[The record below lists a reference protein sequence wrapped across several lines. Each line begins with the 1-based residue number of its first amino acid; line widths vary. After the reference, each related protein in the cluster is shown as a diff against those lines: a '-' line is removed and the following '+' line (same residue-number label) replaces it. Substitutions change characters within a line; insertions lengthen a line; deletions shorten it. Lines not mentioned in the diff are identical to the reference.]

1 MWKKKLDN
9 WRGTGWR
16 VHTLSLGMFI
26 SALLL
31 SSLNKLSPY
40 ALPLAVVLS
49 LIINSVPTFT
59 VFASLRKVF
68 FTGGKN
74 PVKNSFCL

>member
-1 MWKKKLDN
+1 MEHPHTFSRD
-9 WRGTGWR
+9 
-16 VHTLSLGMFI
+16 VHLCLASILTKETVSL
-26 SALLL
+26 
-31 SSLNKLSPY
+31 Y
-40 ALPLAVVLS
+40 ALPLAVVLA